1 MKNVRTAI
9 LLLAGASAI
18 LLAIAGLAAA
28 TIQSAGRDRRE
39 HELAIRIALG
49 ASVSQLSRLVL
60 LDVAGTAVVTAIAG
74 LALSEAALGGAR
86 RWGATTVPELL
97 SIHLDWTVV
106 VVATAI
112 ASLAALCSFAAP
124 MISVIHS
131 DTAELLR
138 RTGNTASSSAKVVAF
153 RDALTAM
160 SIGVTLILII
170 SFAVAADTLLGLV
183 RVDTGF
189 ITRNVVVGSVRLPM
203 PIVTP
208 VEAERIRS
216 FMGAFATWV
225 SLAVAADLAVYVVHG
240 WRWTTLLVP
249 VARVGFWRTVQAI
262 YIGLFAN
269 EVLPLRTGEI
279 IRCYLLAHW
288 NDLRLSLTFAS
299 AGLERTIDGV
309 WMLAAFF
316 VTASFVHG
324 IPRDLTILVQALAL
338 LLVIGAG
345 ILFWIV
351 MHKHHA
357 HAVLSESRWSATLRH
372 IVEGLHLMG
381 RPRTLGLTAA
391 ISLLYLAL
399 QILSVFALMRAYG
412 LDLSF
417 WVAGGVLTL
426 VRLSTVVPNAPG
438 NLGLINLACVMALG
452 LFEVEKTDAKT
463 FSIILFVSLTVP
475 LLIGGRVGTA
485 PPGLNISEL
494 HDRARQRATQTG
506 K

>member
-1 MKNVRTAI
+1 
-9 LLLAGASAI
+9 
-18 LLAIAGLAAA
+18 
-28 TIQSAGRDRRE
+28 
-39 HELAIRIALG
+39 
-49 ASVSQLSRLVL
+49 
-60 LDVAGTAVVTAIAG
+60 
-74 LALSEAALGGAR
+74 
-86 RWGATTVPELL
+86 
-97 SIHLDWTVV
+97 
-106 VVATAI
+106 
-112 ASLAALCSFAAP
+112 
-124 MISVIHS
+124 
-131 DTAELLR
+131 
-138 RTGNTASSSAKVVAF
+138 
-153 RDALTAM
+153 
-160 SIGVTLILII
+160 
-170 SFAVAADTLLGLV
+170 
-183 RVDTGF
+183 
-189 ITRNVVVGSVRLPM
+189 
-203 PIVTP
+203 
-208 VEAERIRS
+208 
-216 FMGAFATWV
+216 
-225 SLAVAADLAVYVVHG
+225 
-240 WRWTTLLVP
+240 

-299 AGLERTIDGV
+299 AGLERIIDGV

-452 LFEVEKTDAKT
+452 LFEVETNDAKT
-463 FSIILFVSLTVP
+463 FSIILFVSLTLP
-475 LLIGGRVGTA
+475 LLIGGAVATA
-485 PPGLNISEL
+485 LTGLNIGEL
-494 HDRARQRATQTG
+494 RDRARHGAKQAV